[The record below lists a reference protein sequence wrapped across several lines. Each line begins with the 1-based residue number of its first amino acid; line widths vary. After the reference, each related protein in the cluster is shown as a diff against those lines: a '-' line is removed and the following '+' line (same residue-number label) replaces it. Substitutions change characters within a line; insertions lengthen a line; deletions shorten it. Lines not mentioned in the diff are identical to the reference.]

1 LISEAFRCSHIVLA
15 APTYNG
21 GIFTPMEN
29 FLIDL
34 KAHGLQKR
42 SFALIENGTWGPVAG
57 CKMRTIIEEM
67 KEMNILDSTLTI
79 KSSMKE
85 NQIEMLEEMVKEVVA
100 DLNK

>member
-1 LISEAFRCSHIVLA
+1 MISEAFRCSHLILA

-21 GIFTPMEN
+21 GVFTPMEN
-29 FLIDL
+29 FLLDL

-57 CKMRTIIEEM
+57 CKMRSIIEEM
-67 KEMNILDSTLTI
+67 KEMNVLESTLTI
-79 KSSMKE
+79 RSSMKD
-85 NQIEMLEEMVKEVVA
+85 NQIEMLEAMVSEVVA